1 MIQIVCWKWV
11 SPRDYR
17 TKFEAEHVNI
27 FKRMIERNTT
37 VPHEVVC
44 ITDDW
49 RGIDSGVRIIPMW
62 PDYAEIPSPHGGAN
76 PSCYRR
82 LKAFSREMGS
92 VIGERFVSM
101 DLDVVITANID
112 HVLQRKEDFI
122 IWGDPQRTTRYNGS
136 MWMMNA
142 GARACIWEEFEPTLT
157 PRLTLQ
163 RGFQGSDQAWIS
175 MRLPNEAEFTKKDG
189 VYSWRTDFQD
199 YGRHVLHKNACIVF
213 FPGSTD
219 PWSQKALQESPWVA
233 DHYR

>member
-1 MIQIVCWKWV
+1 VIRIVCWKWV
-11 SPRDYR
+11 PPREYR
-17 TKFEAEHVNI
+17 TKFEAEHVNT
-27 FKRMIERNTT
+27 FKRMIERNTP

-49 RGIDSGVRIIPMW
+49 RNLDSGIRVVPLW
-62 PDYAEIPSPHGGAN
+62 PDYAEVPSPHGGVN
-76 PSCYRR
+76 PACYRR
-82 LKAFSREMGS
+82 LKAFSHDMLEI
-92 VIGERFVSM
+92 IGPRFVSM

-112 HVLQRKEDFI
+112 HILTRKEDFI
-122 IWGDPQRTTRYNGS
+122 IWGDPQRQTRYNGS

-157 PRLTLQ
+157 PKLTLQ

-189 VYSWRTDFQD
+189 VYSWRTDFND

-219 PWSQKALQESPWVA
+219 PWSQRALRESPWVA
-233 DHYR
+233 EHYR